1 MSDDVNVVDARAFQS
16 LMAVRAGTLLAL
28 ADQLRRPGVQ
38 EKSAL
43 RRILTRPFLSL
54 VLGQSAQL
62 AELMD
67 AYGAYNNST
76 WAVVRCHVAAL
87 KVFSGIHYQLLHLY
101 HTSPSYRLL
110 PVEGDFRG
118 DTEAMADVTGGVIR
132 KIACNLL
139 AEAEKRNLPV
149 PATTHSAEALP
160 PGKLPRDQS
169 SRSVSSAKETVVRL
183 ATAFLNL
190 SEDHEKLDAW
200 IGRGRVMEGKG
211 PANVPAE
218 ADVRQ
223 LEDRFHTLQALY
235 DTFVSNTDVENLD
248 ELLPTLRG
256 HISVI
261 FHLLEL
267 TTGLAHYYE
276 RHMAWIPVA
285 MPKSPE
291 KDAQE
296 PVPTIAADDLLRVVR
311 TYSVHYA
318 LLYLKAGRDLCQRM
332 LKQYA
337 EIGEVVVP
345 VPRYR
350 GFHVRPS
357 TLVSKIV
364 LHYGSPVTMRL
375 DGETYDASSPLE
387 LFRANEKINARKRRW
402 LAAETSAL
410 LNQLDS
416 QIEHHVMRV
425 VRRIAMTLAEQSKV
439 IIYEY
444 PLPSS
449 SPLEKE
455 EPPGANFV
463 IDELIRLQSMGK
475 IDIDAQLEV
484 TFRGDKRVLND
495 LQLLA
500 REGYGED
507 HFGNNI
513 ALPPELSYLRR

>member
-1 MSDDVNVVDARAFQS
+1 MSDGINVVDARAFQS
-16 LMAVRAGTLLAL
+16 LMVVRAGTLLAL
-28 ADQLRRPGVQ
+28 ADQLRQ
-38 EKSAL
+38 SASQDNLGL
-43 RRILTRPFLSL
+43 RKILTRPFLSL
-54 VLGQSAQL
+54 MLSQSAHL

-76 WAVVRCHVAAL
+76 WAPFRSYVAAL
-87 KVFSGIHYQLLHLY
+87 KTFANIHYQLLHLY

-110 PVEGDFRG
+110 PVEGDFRA
-118 DTEAMADVTGGVIR
+118 DTEAMVDITGGVIR
-132 KIACNLL
+132 TAAGHLIT
-139 AEAEKRNLPV
+139 EAEKRSLQI
-149 PATTHSAEALP
+149 PAAAHSEEALP
-160 PGKLPRDQS
+160 PGKLPRD
-169 SRSVSSAKETVVRL
+169 RSLRSISSAKETVVRL

-190 SEDHEKLDAW
+190 SEDRETLSTWLGGGRCGEGDALV
-200 IGRGRVMEGKG
+200 G
-211 PANVPAE
+211 VPAE
-218 ADVRQ
+218 ADVRM

-235 DTFVSNTDVENLD
+235 DTYVSNTDVENLD

-256 HISVI
+256 HITVI

-267 TTGLAHYYE
+267 TTALAHYYE
-276 RHMAWIPVA
+276 RHMACGPRAVEKEPLTSACFVVA
-285 MPKSPE
+285 E
-291 KDAQE
+291 DI
-296 PVPTIAADDLLRVVR
+296 VCFIR
-311 TYSVHYA
+311 TYSVRYA

-337 EIGEVVVP
+337 EIGMVSVP

-364 LHYGSPVTMRL
+364 LHYGSPVLMKL

-387 LFRANEKINARKRRW
+387 LFRANEKINARKRHW

-410 LNQLDS
+410 LSQFDS
-416 QIEHHVMRV
+416 KIEHDVMRE
-425 VRRIAMTLAEQSKV
+425 VRRIAMTLAEHSKV

-455 EPPGANFV
+455 EPPGANFI

-475 IDIDAQLEV
+475 IDIDTRLEV
-484 TFRGDKRVLND
+484 TFQGDKRVLND
-495 LQLLA
+495 IQLLA

-507 HFGNNI
+507 HFGNNV

>member
-1 MSDDVNVVDARAFQS
+1 MSDGANVVDPRAFQS
-16 LMAVRAGTLLAL
+16 LMTIRAGALLGL
-28 ADQLRRPGVQ
+28 ADQLRLPGSQ
-38 EKSAL
+38 EKAAV
-43 RRILTRPFLSL
+43 RRILTRPYLSMMR
-54 VLGQSAQL
+54 GQAAQL

-76 WAVVRCHVAAL
+76 WSVFRSHTAAL

-101 HTSPSYRLL
+101 HTAPSYRLL

-118 DTEAMADVTGGVIR
+118 DTEAIADITGATIR
-132 KIACNLL
+132 NIACNLL
-139 AEAEKRNLPV
+139 AEAEARALPV
-149 PATTHSAEALP
+149 TRTEHSSETLP
-160 PGKLPRDQS
+160 LGKLPRNRS
-169 SRSVSSAKETVVRL
+169 SRNVSSAKETVVRL

-190 SEDHEKLDAW
+190 SEDHEMLTPCAGTGGK
-200 IGRGRVMEGKG
+200 EGPG
-211 PANVPAE
+211 IPAE

-235 DTFVSNTDVENLD
+235 DTFVSNTDVESLD

-267 TTGLAHYYE
+267 TTGLAHYHE
-276 RHMAWIPVA
+276 RHVTGVGNAAPA
-285 MPKSPE
+285 
-291 KDAQE
+291 
-296 PVPTIAADDLLRVVR
+296 IAADDLVRIVR
-311 TYSVHYA
+311 TYSIRYA
-318 LLYLKAGRDLCQRM
+318 LLYLKAGRNLCQRM

-337 EIGEVVVP
+337 EIGEIAVP

-364 LHYGSPVTMRL
+364 LHYGSPVTMKL
-375 DGETYDASSPLE
+375 EGETYDASSPLE
-387 LFRANEKINARKRRW
+387 LFRANEKINAKKRRW

-410 LNQLDS
+410 LSRLDS

-444 PLPSS
+444 PLPST

-455 EPPGANFV
+455 EPPGASFV
-463 IDELIRLQSMGK
+463 IDELVRLQSMGK
-475 IDIDAQLEV
+475 IDIDTRLEV
-484 TFRGDKRVLND
+484 TFQGDQRVLND

-500 REGYGED
+500 QGGYGED